1 MEQIKKIIRR
11 LKSGTLL
18 TSALF
23 RLARPYFLSERNVF
37 AKQERRLKR
46 VLRNAQKH
54 IPYYR
59 KLFGKRRGLVLSDFP
74 VVGKELIIPNHGDFC
89 SDRINRYLHNDAY
102 TGGST
107 GEPFHFIVASS
118 YETQFGLRKW
128 QTYGYQQGDR
138 ILAMDGT
145 KIEESDL
152 EKGIYY
158 RKKNDEDIPFGT
170 YALSSLYLN
179 DSNADAYC
187 EFIKQFDPAFLRG
200 YPAFVY
206 AVACYAEKTGFAL
219 PRGIK
224 GIELT
229 SETALPHQI
238 EKITAVFHAPV
249 YLQYGHTEAIV
260 FAYSFDT
267 TYRYRVEPLYGY
279 VEVLDE
285 NGNHVKENEIG
296 EVVVTTLH
304 NFAMPLIR
312 YRTGDYAEFG
322 GRDQRYLY
330 LNKVLG
336 RTQDYIWG
344 RDGNKVLLTALIF
357 GQHNRAM
364 GHIVKWQLEQFEA
377 GAIIVHVIKGDA
389 YSLEDE
395 QELYNMFSTLG
406 NVHSTFHYV
415 DYIALTP
422 RGKSRMLLQHI
433 G

>member
-1 MEQIKKIIRR
+1 MEQINKIVKR
-11 LKSGTLL
+11 LKNGTLF
-18 TSALF
+18 TSAAF
-23 RLARPYFLSERNVF
+23 RFKRGYFLSEKHVF
-37 AKQERRLKR
+37 RKQERRLKA
-46 VLRNAQKH
+46 VLKTAQRDV
-54 IPYYR
+54 PYYR
-59 KLFGKRRGLVLSDFP
+59 NLFGNRRGLKLTDFP
-74 VVGKELIIPNHGDFC
+74 IVSKELIIPNHSDFC
-89 SDRINRYLHNDAY
+89 SDKIDRYLHNDAF

-128 QTYGYQQGDR
+128 QAYGYQDGDK

-152 EKGIYY
+152 QKGIYY
-158 RKKNDEDIPFGT
+158 RRKNDHDIPFGS
-170 YALSSLYLN
+170 YGLSSLYYN
-179 DSNADAYC
+179 EANADAYC
-187 EFIKQFDPAFLRG
+187 AFIKEFNPAFLRG

-206 AVACYAEKTGFAL
+206 TVACHAEKTGFPL

-229 SETALPHQI
+229 SETAMPHQI
-238 EKITAVFHAPV
+238 EKIKQVFHAPV
-249 YLQYGHTEAIV
+249 YLQYGHTEAVV
-260 FAYSFDT
+260 FAYSYDE
-267 TYRYRVEPLYGY
+267 TYRYRVEPLYGH

-285 NGNHVKENEIG
+285 SGQHVKENEVG

-312 YRTGDYAEFG
+312 YRTGDYAEYG
-322 GRDQRYLY
+322 GQDERYVY

-336 RTQDYIWG
+336 RTQDYILD

-377 GAIIVHVIKGDA
+377 GTILVHVIKGEA
-389 YSLEDE
+389 YTPEDE
-395 QELYNMFSTLG
+395 QELYSMFSSLG
-406 NVHSTFHYV
+406 NVHSVFDYV